1 MDIHQLKQRIDA
13 SGKKLVTLGN
23 EYIKSKDEIAARKVL
38 VKMFGEISQ
47 QTLLLGEQNAEL
59 DKKIAAEELDKGIE
73 KGEAVLVQICTASVI
88 YKCNRDT
95 SIYPEKAAYFLN
107 TLDGFKWVY
116 LNNCLTSLCPDMSAT
131 SGTDIPISKNL
142 ETASCLKS

>member
-47 QTLLLGEQNAEL
+47 QTLLLG
-59 DKKIAAEELDKGIE
+59 
-73 KGEAVLVQICTASVI
+73 ASQVRLQ
-88 YKCNRDT
+88 C
-95 SIYPEKAAYFLN
+95 
-107 TLDGFKWVY
+107 
-116 LNNCLTSLCPDMSAT
+116 
-131 SGTDIPISKNL
+131 
-142 ETASCLKS
+142 

>member
-47 QTLLLGEQNAEL
+47 QTLQMSERNTQLYT
-59 DKKIAAEELDKGIE
+59 KIK
-73 KGEAVLVQICTASVI
+73 
-88 YKCNRDT
+88 
-95 SIYPEKAAYFLN
+95 
-107 TLDGFKWVY
+107 
-116 LNNCLTSLCPDMSAT
+116 
-131 SGTDIPISKNL
+131 
-142 ETASCLKS
+142 

>member
-1 MDIHQLKQRIDA
+1 MGEEKALIFVACQISVKSKVCQENFINTSERNRGMDIHQLKQRIDA

-59 DKKIAAEELDKGIE
+59 DKKML
-73 KGEAVLVQICTASVI
+73 
-88 YKCNRDT
+88 R
-95 SIYPEKAAYFLN
+95 
-107 TLDGFKWVY
+107 
-116 LNNCLTSLCPDMSAT
+116 
-131 SGTDIPISKNL
+131 KN
-142 ETASCLKS
+142 

>member
-47 QTLLLGEQNAEL
+47 QTLLLGGQNAQM
-59 DKKIAAEELDKGIE
+59 DKD
-73 KGEAVLVQICTASVI
+73 
-88 YKCNRDT
+88 
-95 SIYPEKAAYFLN
+95 
-107 TLDGFKWVY
+107 
-116 LNNCLTSLCPDMSAT
+116 
-131 SGTDIPISKNL
+131 
-142 ETASCLKS
+142 